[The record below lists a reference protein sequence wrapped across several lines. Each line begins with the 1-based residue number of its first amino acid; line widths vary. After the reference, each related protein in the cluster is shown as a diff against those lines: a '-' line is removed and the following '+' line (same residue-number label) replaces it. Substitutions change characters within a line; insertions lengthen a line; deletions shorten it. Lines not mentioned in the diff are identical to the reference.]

1 MDSLCVSCKKPTTA
15 DEKAMACDVYNNSEH
30 VGCLRHCDKLSEE
43 LYEAL
48 KGCRS
53 RALLYVCTR
62 CRARGSV
69 IKRLHEYEVERA
81 RAEEQRLASAQR
93 IDELRERLSELH
105 EERRCMLERQAS
117 LEKEVQVLN
126 KQLLD
131 LRAHGIPQSVKV
143 PVSIEPETVITKQ
156 TSVEKKATKQDES
169 NEESASSSDS
179 SQDSHNT
186 MIYLFKK
193 TGKRS
198 PPTRFQV
205 FEWTDRKV

>member
-15 DEKAMACDVYNNSEH
+15 DEKPNMCDNWEH
-30 VGCLRHCDKLSEE
+30 IGCLRHCDKLSEE

-69 IKRLHEYEVERA
+69 VKRLHEYEVEHA
-81 RAEEQRLASAQR
+81 CADEQQLASSQR

-105 EERRCMLERQAS
+105 EERRCMLEKQAS

-126 KQLLD
+126 KQLLN
-131 LRAHGIPQSVKV
+131 L
-143 PVSIEPETVITKQ
+143 
-156 TSVEKKATKQDES
+156 
-169 NEESASSSDS
+169 
-179 SQDSHNT
+179 
-186 MIYLFKK
+186 
-193 TGKRS
+193 
-198 PPTRFQV
+198 
-205 FEWTDRKV
+205 